1 MPLPVLFEEPRLEN
15 KVLTD
20 DESYIEIP
28 LIVSPLSHN
37 SFFYPIAFSLFL
49 QYFCG
54 IFPYFGY
61 NYEKIT
67 ISFRFVHILFT
78 IRCYYKNIKESKV
91 TNLLF
96 FHNSP
101 HCPLDNGALLFL
113 SRNFLN
119 VFYLPVNRLQTM
131 CCQISICLT
140 ERLTSKKSPV
150 SG

>member
-1 MPLPVLFEEPRLEN
+1 MRGISMYDSSSVSTLFSSLGSS
-15 KVLTD
+15 KSTG
-20 DESYIEIP
+20 SG
-28 LIVSPLSHN
+28 
-37 SFFYPIAFSLFL
+37 LFL

-119 VFYLPVNRLQTM
+119 VFYLPVNRLDSMFFQKL
-131 CCQISICLT
+131 ICLT
-140 ERLTSKKSPV
+140 EMSASKEPAIRGKRTWMRCL
-150 SG
+150 

>member
-78 IRCYYKNIKESKV
+78 IRCYYKNTKESKV

-113 SRNFLN
+113 FKKFLI
-119 VFYLPVNRLQTM
+119 YLLSASQLARFHALLETDLPD
-131 CCQISICLT
+131 
-140 ERLTSKKSPV
+140 
-150 SG
+150 

>member
-1 MPLPVLFEEPRLEN
+1 MLFEEPRLEN

-96 FHNSP
+96 FIIRPIVHWTMGHS
-101 HCPLDNGALLFL
+101 LL
-113 SRNFLN
+113 SRIFLN
-119 VFYLPVNRLQTM
+119 VFYLPVNRLDSM
-131 CCQISICLT
+131 FF
-140 ERLTSKKSPV
+140 
-150 SG
+150 

>member
-113 SRNFLN
+113 FKKFL
-119 VFYLPVNRLQTM
+119 
-131 CCQISICLT
+131 ICLLSASQLA
-140 ERLTSKKSPV
+140 RLHALLETDLPD
-150 SG
+150 